1 MAIEIKES
9 YTTAVIST
17 AHIAKEDTE
26 LLTDASYN
34 PRTDSGRSWI
44 HVNEYGYIIRT
55 SVENPGWKQLL
66 RDDGISWPTIENIEK
81 VLQAGYE
88 CVHFDRDAEIVDG
101 LRAWDW

>member
-1 MAIEIKES
+1 MTIEIKEN

-44 HVNEYGYIIRT
+44 HVNEYGFIIRT

-81 VLQAGYE
+81 VLKAG
-88 CVHFDRDAEIVDG
+88 
-101 LRAWDW
+101 